1 MPSGIYRRPSPLEKI
16 ITHSAPS
23 KGCRI
28 WMSTIQNGYGL
39 IHINGK
45 HRRAHRW
52 LYEFFNGKLAKK
64 LDIDHL
70 CSNRRCI
77 RLGHLEPVTRSENI
91 QRTYDRGL
99 RPMIA
104 DGKYA
109 KKKKEN
115 LSERNDRYQ

>member
-16 ITHSAPS
+16 ITHSKPHR
-23 KGCRI
+23 KCRI
-28 WMSTIQNGYGL
+28 WVSSIQNGYGL

-52 LYEFFNGKLAKK
+52 LYEFLNGKIPKK

-77 RLGHLEPVTRSENI
+77 NPNHLEAVTRSENV

-99 RPMIA
+99 REMIA
-104 DGKYA
+104 NGKYA
-109 KKKKEN
+109 KGRTK
-115 LSERNDRYQ
+115 

>member
-1 MPSGIYRRPSPLEKI
+1 MPKGIYQRPSPIEKV
-16 ITHSAPS
+16 ITHSQTI
-23 KGCRI
+23 GDCRV
-28 WMSTIQNGYGL
+28 WMNTIQNGYGL

-52 LYEFFNGKLAKK
+52 LYEFFNGKVSRK

-77 RLGHLEPVTRSENI
+77 KLEHLEPVTRSENV

-104 DGKYA
+104 NGKYA
-109 KKKKEN
+109 KGRSK
-115 LSERNDRYQ
+115 